1 MKHEDILLEKLEDCM
16 DHIDAITGPDDSTE
30 GSRELALAYTKI
42 EEAFLWRARDLAI
55 KHILAEEAISDN
67 EAFND

>member
-30 GSRELALAYTKI
+30 GSRELALVYTKI
-42 EEAFLWRARDLAI
+42 EEAFLWRARDIAI
-55 KHILAEEAISDN
+55 KRIMAESDISKR
-67 EAFND
+67 ESFND